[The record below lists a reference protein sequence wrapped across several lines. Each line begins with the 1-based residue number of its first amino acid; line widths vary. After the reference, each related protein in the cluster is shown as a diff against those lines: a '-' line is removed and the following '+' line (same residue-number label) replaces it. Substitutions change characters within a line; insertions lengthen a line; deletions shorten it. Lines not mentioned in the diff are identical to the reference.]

1 MFLTVFQTAAGL
13 AVTNGYYV
21 TVFCNCVT
29 QPNFVCT
36 IIKFYFMSLFQPF
49 NVLIHPIKTAKQ
61 QGMKF
66 DSKILDI
73 NNVDVSEFC

>member
-1 MFLTVFQTAAGL
+1 
-13 AVTNGYYV
+13 
-21 TVFCNCVT
+21 
-29 QPNFVCT
+29 
-36 IIKFYFMSLFQPF
+36 MSLFQPF

-73 NNVDVSEFC
+73 NNVDVSEFS